1 MAVRLAV
8 TIPCQNRGLF
18 RSSNHDLQFMNLYSL
33 EAATAMLGQE
43 LVRARQ
49 HRRMTRSALAMD
61 AGISRVTLANLESG
75 RGSVASLIAVLAV
88 LAHRFADQPPEVELG
103 RSIARS
109 RKRAGLSQERLC
121 ALARVSKPAL
131 VRVEHGE
138 GNVAT
143 LVAAIDAL
151 GLSRSLVDVA
161 TEAALPPLPEPTA
174 RLFHGDCRTHMRDFA
189 QQGLL
194 FDAVICDPPYHLSI
208 ARRFGGKRAAALK
221 GGEPGS
227 DNPYRAIATG
237 FLGQVWDGGGI
248 AFDVET
254 WRAAYAVLKPGGH
267 LVAFGGPRTF
277 HRLAVAIE
285 DAGFEIRD
293 QIMWLFGSGFPKSLN
308 LRGKHAGCGT
318 ALKPGYEPIIIA
330 RRPIAETSVASN
342 VVRFGTG
349 AMNIDACRIPTSEWI
364 EQGRTGRTTSSSV
377 ALTGAL
383 SPTLPRGD
391 RPTSRPGSKGV
402 ASYTEANVAAG
413 IRPAT
418 SLKQCVEAPRAENG
432 RWPANVIHDGVDE
445 TWGRYFYCAKAS
457 KTDRGSGNKHPT
469 VKPNALMRYLTRLVT
484 PPGGVVFDPFT
495 GSGSTAVAA
504 AQEGYSFVGSEMM
517 AEYVEIAYR
526 RIAKILPGCDVV
538 FSNQPEE
545 TPVSRNA
552 S

>member
-1 MAVRLAV
+1 MAAGSL
-8 TIPCQNRGLF
+8 NRGNAQGCHRNASAHWLVS
-18 RSSNHDLQFMNLYSL
+18 RSQRWCVSSGVKAISRPWARSWMPSALSMSL
-33 EAATAMLGQE
+33 ADVAIEAA
-43 LVRARQ
+43 
-49 HRRMTRSALAMD
+49 
-61 AGISRVTLANLESG
+61 
-75 RGSVASLIAVLAV
+75 
-88 LAHRFADQPPEVELG
+88 P
-103 RSIARS
+103 
-109 RKRAGLSQERLC
+109 
-121 ALARVSKPAL
+121 
-131 VRVEHGE
+131 
-138 GNVAT
+138 
-143 LVAAIDAL
+143 
-151 GLSRSLVDVA
+151 
-161 TEAALPPLPEPTA
+161 PPLPEPTA
-174 RLFHGDCRTHMRDFA
+174 RLFHGDCRDFMRDFE
-189 QQGLL
+189 QQGIQ
-194 FDAVICDPPYHLSI
+194 FDAIVTDPPYHLASI
-208 ARRFGGKRAAALK
+208 SRRFGGKKAAPLI

-227 DNPYRAIATG
+227 DNPYRAMATG
-237 FLGQVWDGGGI
+237 FMGQEWDGSGI

-308 LRGKHAGCGT
+308 LRGKHAGRGT

-457 KTDRGSGNKHPT
+457 KTDRGLGNKHPT
-469 VKPNALMRYLTRLVT
+469 VKPNALMRYLTRLVM

-517 AEYVEIAYR
+517 AEYVEIAQR
-526 RIAKILPGCDVV
+526 RIAKVLPGQADEVPADR
-538 FSNQPEE
+538 SLA
-545 TPVSRNA
+545 VSA
-552 S
+552 SAVRSAS